1 MDDELDQLGA
11 RFDYLVQSEGQGFA
25 RNSFFVSRFGQIGH
39 GLGDQFDLLG
49 GHLDNLGQGLNRY
62 PLIAIMWIGSAIL

>member
-1 MDDELDQLGA
+1 MIQIFLADGRDGRDQPKV
-11 RFDYLVQSEGQGFA
+11 VQEVLA
-25 RNSFFVSRFGQIGH
+25 DLKRFGQIGH

-62 PLIAIMWIGSAIL
+62 S